1 MCEKVKSKKI
11 RNSWPRSGRLPT
23 CDTRR
28 HAQLALI
35 NCFYYSFHTFVCLFL
50 LAITSFLYKH
60 RNISRR
66 FCCCFC
72 KVDFSQE
79 FTFFERH
86 VFIKSF
92 LFLIVKSHIDS
103 LSPCDNHMKNIVYMR
118 LQLVFHC
125 LYAIFG

>member
-1 MCEKVKSKKI
+1 MCKKI
-11 RNSWPRSGRLPT
+11 KSEKTTYSWPRPGRLPT

-28 HAQLALI
+28 RAQLAFI
-35 NCFYYSFHTFVCLFL
+35 NCCYYSFHTFCLFL
-50 LAITSFLYKH
+50 LAISSFLYKH
-60 RNISRR
+60 RNSSRR

-72 KVDFSQE
+72 KVEFPQK
-79 FTFFERH
+79 FTFFESH

-125 LYAIFG
+125 LYAILG